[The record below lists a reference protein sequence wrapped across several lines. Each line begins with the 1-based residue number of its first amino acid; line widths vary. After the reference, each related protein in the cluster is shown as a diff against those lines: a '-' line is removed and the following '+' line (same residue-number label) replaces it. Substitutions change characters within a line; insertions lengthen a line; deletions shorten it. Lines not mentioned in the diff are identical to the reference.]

1 MASSKLSA
9 LTAITSVGDDDLI
22 YVADTADGGSSY
34 SSKRVTRG
42 NLFSGIATESY
53 VTTAISNLVDG
64 APGALDTL
72 NELAAALADDA
83 SFSTTITNL
92 INANETHIDNV
103 ATLSGVAKDSTS
115 MGTFSGSTIT
125 DNQTIKAI
133 LQLLETAVEA
143 RATSV
148 TVSEIDDNVD
158 DLTTAVGVGEQDTD
172 LGTFSGTTIAD
183 SQTVKQ
189 ALQALE
195 TAVESKGS
203 AASLTS
209 LTTAVG
215 DLNTLSGVAQNDED
229 LGTFSGSTI
238 ADSQTIK
245 QALLLKLLKI
255 SLLLTPNC

>member
-22 YVADTADGGSSY
+22 YVADTADGGSTY
-34 SSKRVTRG
+34 SSKRVTRA
-42 NLFSGIATESY
+42 NLFSGIATETY
-53 VTTAISNLVDG
+53 VDTSVANLIDS

-72 NELAAALADDA
+72 NELAAALGDDA
-83 SFSTTITNL
+83 SFSTTVTNL
-92 INANETHIDNV
+92 INANETHIDNM
-103 ATLSGVAKDSTS
+103 ATLTGVAKDST
-115 MGTFSGSTIT
+115 
-125 DNQTIKAI
+125 
-133 LQLLETAVEA
+133 
-143 RATSV
+143 
-148 TVSEIDDNVD
+148 
-158 DLTTAVGVGEQDTD
+158 D
-172 LGTFSGTTIAD
+172 LGSFSGTTVAD

-229 LGTFSGSTI
+229 LGTFTGSTI
-238 ADSQTIK
+238 ADSVTIK
-245 QALLLKLLKI
+245 AALQALETASEAIDAKTVDSGDNVNGLVGVTSAETVPTQGGSDNYLFLVVDKSNGAIKAIDKTFLEAEG
-255 SLLLTPNC
+255 